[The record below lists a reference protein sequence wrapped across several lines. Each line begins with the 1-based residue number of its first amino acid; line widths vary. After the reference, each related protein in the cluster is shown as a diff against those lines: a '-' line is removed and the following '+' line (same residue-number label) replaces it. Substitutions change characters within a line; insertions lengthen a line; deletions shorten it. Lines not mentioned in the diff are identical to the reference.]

1 MKKTTSSLYLLA
13 GQFVPIVKDLGAN
26 PALNKAMTDA
36 DLASFLNSG
45 FKIAVIVGAMLAVAR
60 IGYGG
65 FLYMGSDS
73 WTNKSRAKEVLVD
86 AVTGLVILLAIVLIL
101 QYINPNI
108 LKLNLTPGKVSTPTS
123 GTTGGAAPAAAA
135 AEVLPS
141 PFASPTGEPL
151 SP

>member
-1 MKKTTSSLYLLA
+1 MKKHISTLYLFA

-26 PALNKAMTDA
+26 PALNKAMESA

-45 FKIAVIVGAMLAVAR
+45 FKVAVIVGAMLAVGR

-73 WTNKSRAKEVLVD
+73 WTNKSHAKEVLTD

-108 LKLNLTPGKVSTPTS
+108 LNLNLTPAKVSTPS
-123 GTTGGAAPAAAA
+123 SVNTTK
-135 AEVLPS
+135 
-141 PFASPTGEPL
+141 
-151 SP
+151 